1 MGCLQCTPTSLQ
13 ANLYLCAS
21 FLRDLSQQAPVP
33 HHLLAPHF
41 DFLSAV
47 ITVLST
53 TLQIVCLGN
62 FLAGL
67 FTDTSIGCN
76 RSVVFAGNRQT

>member
-1 MGCLQCTPTSLQ
+1 MGCLQYTPTSLQ
-13 ANLYLCAS
+13 ANLHLCSS

-41 DFLSAV
+41 DFVSASEYHSENCFFMK
-47 ITVLST
+47 L
-53 TLQIVCLGN
+53 
-62 FLAGL
+62 LAGL

-76 RSVVFAGNRQT
+76 RSVIFAGNRQT